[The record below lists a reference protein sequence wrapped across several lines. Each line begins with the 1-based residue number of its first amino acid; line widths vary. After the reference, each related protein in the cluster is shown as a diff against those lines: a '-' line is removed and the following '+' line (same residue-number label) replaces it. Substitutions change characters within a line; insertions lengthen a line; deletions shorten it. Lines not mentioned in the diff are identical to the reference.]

1 MDKNKRIIINRF
13 LESVKGKRFDPT
25 GFNSKHCGAEGHWL
39 ELQMGITPNGS
50 NEADLLGYEM
60 KKETSTKTTFGDW
73 APNLSLWG
81 RKRPYD
87 EIEKIDRDT
96 EFLKY
101 FGQPNLK
108 KDGRLSWSGKPSPK
122 INAYNTFGQ
131 ILTID
136 EDENILALYSFSKDQ
151 RSNKDELIPNV
162 FKRDNL
168 IIAKWE
174 KESLKGKVER
184 KFNDKGWFK
193 CFKDPSGVYE
203 SIGFGDPFDYNDWIK
218 LVKLGV
224 AYYDSGMYA
233 GNKRPYAMWRAS
245 NNHWDVLVEEKYS
258 N

>member
-101 FGQPNLK
+101 
-108 KDGRLSWSGKPSPK
+108 
-122 INAYNTFGQ
+122 FGQ